1 MFGRVHRNTGPGLCV
16 RECVCMCVRECVCMC
31 EGLLM
36 RTQTVFIL
44 IFLLCK
50 KRKISYK
57 LNMAHHS
64 YTDARTKPNYML
76 KINKAVKQS
85 RKTCSIQN

>member
-1 MFGRVHRNTGPGLCV
+1 MFGRVHRNTRPGLCV
-16 RECVCMCVRECVCMC
+16 HECVCMC

-36 RTQTVFIL
+36 RTQTLFIL

-57 LNMAHHS
+57 LSMAHHS

-76 KINKAVKQS
+76 KMNKAVKQS
-85 RKTCSIQN
+85 CKTCSIQN

>member
-1 MFGRVHRNTGPGLCV
+1 MFGRVHRNTRPGLCV

-36 RTQTVFIL
+36 RTQTLF

-57 LNMAHHS
+57 LSMAHHS

-76 KINKAVKQS
+76 KMNKAVKQS
-85 RKTCSIQN
+85 CKTCSIQN